1 MLKFLLVK
9 IQRQYDGEVM
19 KYKAIALDLDGTL
32 TDHNKK
38 LPAKNIEA
46 IDKAIDMGVKVI
58 LASGRPLFG
67 ITPIADELKLPDKG
81 GYILAYNGGKIVDC
95 VTGET
100 IVSHQLPK
108 ECIDDICDFA
118 KDNDVYALTY
128 SDGKIVSESDTDEYV
143 LKEAFC
149 NAAAII
155 KTDNLKAYVNYP
167 VSKFL
172 VVGKH
177 EKLIPVQEALLSK
190 YHGVIDAFYSEDYF
204 LEVVPYGVAKD
215 NSLKEL
221 LAKLDITEAELIAC
235 GDGMNDIPMLKIAG
249 LSAVMENAYPEVKKY
264 ADYIAPSNDDAG
276 VADIIKRYILDME
289 NAANG

>member
-1 MLKFLLVK
+1 
-9 IQRQYDGEVM
+9 M

-46 IDKAIDMGVKVI
+46 VDKAIDIGVKVI

-100 IVSHQLPK
+100 IVSHELPK

-118 KDNDVYALTY
+118 KTNDVYALTY

-143 LKEAFC
+143 LK
-149 NAAAII
+149 
-155 KTDNLKAYVNYP
+155 
-167 VSKFL
+167 
-172 VVGKH
+172 
-177 EKLIPVQEALLSK
+177 
-190 YHGVIDAFYSEDYF
+190 
-204 LEVVPYGVAKD
+204 
-215 NSLKEL
+215 
-221 LAKLDITEAELIAC
+221 
-235 GDGMNDIPMLKIAG
+235 
-249 LSAVMENAYPEVKKY
+249 
-264 ADYIAPSNDDAG
+264 
-276 VADIIKRYILDME
+276 
-289 NAANG
+289 